1 MEPADVEADNASG
14 STFLLRF
21 CVPVFEML
29 RARREDAI
37 DVYLDGVSTWERLA
51 IRADIP
57 VPASTHTLLIR
68 IPGVVG
74 MPHLGLEIEALRT
87 PRRPPANAEKKR
99 TRKEGS
105 GSQGQKR
112 LRVDEAQALAYLAEF
127 DNKSRSSSV
136 ETWHP
141 DQQGNPST
149 DERAEIPAGASGST
163 SSAAGEE
170 RAVLGQR
177 NGKKLKVEN
186 AEVKLNWLEAEIVE
200 NGQTIFDLTLLYG
213 DE

>member
-1 MEPADVEADNASG
+1 MEPVDIEADNASD

-21 CVPVFEML
+21 CIPVFELL
-29 RARREDAI
+29 RARRQDTI
-37 DVYLDGVSTWERLA
+37 DVYLDGVSTWERLT

-57 VPASTHTLLIR
+57 VSASAHTLLIR

-99 TRKEGS
+99 SRKEAS
-105 GSQGQKR
+105 GSQAQKR
-112 LRVDEAQALAYLAEF
+112 PRVDDAQALAYLAQY
-127 DNKSRSSSV
+127 DNRSRSSSV
-136 ETWHP
+136 ESWHP
-141 DQQGNPST
+141 GQQGNPST
-149 DERAEIPAGASGST
+149 HERGEIPAASAST
-163 SSAAGEE
+163 SSAAGEG
-170 RAVLGQR
+170 RAVLGRR

-186 AEVKLNWLEAEIVE
+186 AEVKLNWQEAEIVE
-200 NGQTIFDLTLLYG
+200 NGQTIFDLTLLFG